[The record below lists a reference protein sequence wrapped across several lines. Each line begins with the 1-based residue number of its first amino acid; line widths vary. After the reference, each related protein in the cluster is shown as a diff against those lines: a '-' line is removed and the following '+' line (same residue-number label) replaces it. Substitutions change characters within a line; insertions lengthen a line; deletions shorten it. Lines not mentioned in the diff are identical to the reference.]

1 MKRNLVVA
9 ASSLIAIGALSLAGC
24 ASSMVPERTR
34 HSDSGI
40 TSAIE
45 KSLEANEKV
54 KARQVEVQT
63 REGVVYLTGVVD
75 TAEARREAGRVAWR
89 TDGVDGVFND
99 LTVGETTVGSWVD
112 DVMISSK
119 VKSKLISNSEIK
131 AGDIDVELFS
141 GHGHSHRP
149 RQLQDHQ
156 ERRRAHRARHQGRE
170 GREQRTSRR
179 QDQDLVPSGREN
191 CDALDP
197 TGRPSRTLAARRG
210 HLLTRW
216 AA

>member
-131 AGDIDVELFS
+131 AGDIDVSSSQGTVTLIGRVSSKIIRDDAERIARGTKGVKDVSNEL
-141 GHGHSHRP
+141 
-149 RQLQDHQ
+149 LV
-156 ERRRAHRARHQGRE
+156 GRIK
-170 GREQRTSRR
+170 T
-179 QDQDLVPSGREN
+179 
-191 CDALDP
+191 
-197 TGRPSRTLAARRG
+197 
-210 HLLTRW
+210 
-216 AA
+216 